1 MRRISVRRSSIAS
14 RLLTTLSARPISR
27 PAADRLPAPT
37 IRTNARS
44 SLTSSSM
51 ATSRSFPIRGEYIQ
65 LTQAN
70 IPDRDGLGL
79 QGGERSKPMINPAGN
94 HFHPNRRETLR
105 TVGAVAAL
113 AVGSA
118 AAGLLRVAHAATGT
132 PDTSNRNATGFWPNG
147 ARVAVSF
154 SLMFEGGGQ
163 PISGA
168 GGVIPD
174 KIEGGVP
181 DLPTNAFFAYG
192 HYEGIPRVL
201 DLMDKHWVKLSSFM
215 IGKAVET
222 SPDLARE
229 IVRRG
234 HEAAAHGRVWDNSYR
249 LSRDMEKRFIA
260 DSIETIQKIT
270 GEKPLGWNAYWMRN
284 SIHILETLQDLGFLY
299 HIDEPSHDE
308 PFIIPVR
315 GRDFVTVPYT
325 FHMNDI
331 VSFPFEAWNP
341 AAYEQALRDEFD
353 QLYDEGAHRR
363 RMMVISLHD
372 RISGHAGRV
381 RALDRFLTYAKGK
394 EDVWFAR
401 KDEIAR
407 YVLANRADTP
417 VTDRGS
423 PNVTGLPGP

>member
-1 MRRISVRRSSIAS
+1 
-14 RLLTTLSARPISR
+14 
-27 PAADRLPAPT
+27 
-37 IRTNARS
+37 
-44 SLTSSSM
+44 
-51 ATSRSFPIRGEYIQ
+51 
-65 LTQAN
+65 
-70 IPDRDGLGL
+70 
-79 QGGERSKPMINPAGN
+79 MITPAG
-94 HFHPNRRETLR
+94 HSFDLNRRDTLR
-105 TVGAVAAL
+105 AVGATAAL
-113 AVGSA
+113 AVG
-118 AAGLLRVAHAATGT
+118 AGLPDAARAAT
-132 PDTSNRNATGFWPNG
+132 TSVNASDHKAAGFWPNG
-147 ARVAVSF
+147 ARLAVSF

-174 KIEGGVP
+174 PIAKGVP

-192 HYEGIPRVL
+192 HYEGIPRLL
-201 DLMDKHWVKLSSFM
+201 DLMDKHGIKLSSFM

-222 SPDLARE
+222 SPDIARE

-234 HEAAAHGRVWDNSYR
+234 HEAAAHGRVWDNSYQ
-249 LSRDMEKRFIA
+249 LPRDEEKRFIA
-260 DSIETIQKIT
+260 DSVETIQKIT
-270 GEKPLGWNAYWMRN
+270 GETPIGWNAYWMRN

-308 PFIIPVR
+308 PFIVPVR

-331 VSFPFEAWNP
+331 VSFPFEGWNA

-353 QLYDEGAHRR
+353 QLYDEGTHRR

-381 RALDRFLTYAKGK
+381 RALDRFLTYATSRQ
-394 EDVWFAR
+394 DVWFAR

-407 YVLANRADTP
+407 YALDNRAGTP
-417 VTDRGS
+417 VISRGS
-423 PNVTGLPGP
+423 PNVTGLPGPTA